1 MLNDCFCLQLV
12 YMKQIEHNQL
22 YRKRLLELQNQ
33 LEQARCM
40 IPNHKPS
47 FGFVAEAILRDF
59 LKMVLPQKVTIGQ
72 GFVEYGG
79 ELSNQC
85 DIILY
90 DAINHAPLYS
100 FGEIVIVPHES
111 VFAVIEVK
119 TSINALRFGETLFA
133 FERLEQMRVRKKFL
147 FLYDGCKIKTL
158 RKYFFGKHTPVYGR
172 SYNYDD
178 FYNLPD
184 AIVSLNNDYFLE
196 KSYIESIDSH
206 EKMGYM
212 AFRTYDNS
220 DKAIACLQEFVCK
233 LVEIVALP
241 IENDTIPPLYNTTND
256 KNPDALKT
264 MLVNDGFG
272 LVDW

>member
-1 MLNDCFCLQLV
+1 
-12 YMKQIEHNQL
+12 MKPIKHNQL

-47 FGFVAEAILRDF
+47 LGFMAEAILRNF
-59 LKMVLPQKVTIGQ
+59 LKSVLPQKVTVGQ
-72 GFVEYGG
+72 GFVECGG
-79 ELSNQC
+79 ELSYQC

-90 DAINHAPLYS
+90 DAINYAPLYS

-119 TSINALRFGETLFA
+119 TTIDAKRFGETLYA
-133 FERLEQMRVRKKFL
+133 FKRLEQIRVRNKFL

-158 RKYFFGKHTPVYGR
+158 RKYFFGKYTPVYGH
-172 SYNYDD
+172 SYDYDD
-178 FYNLPD
+178 FYSLPD
-184 AIVSLNNDYFLE
+184 AIVSLNNDYFLAKASVE
-196 KSYIESIDSH
+196 TIDSRD
-206 EKMGYM
+206 KMGYM
-212 AFRTYDNS
+212 AFTTYDNS
-220 DKAIACLQEFVCK
+220 DKSIACLQEFVCK
-233 LVEIVALP
+233 IMEIVASP
-241 IENDTIPPLYNTTND
+241 IENYTIPPLFNTTND
-256 KNPDALKT
+256 ESPDALKT